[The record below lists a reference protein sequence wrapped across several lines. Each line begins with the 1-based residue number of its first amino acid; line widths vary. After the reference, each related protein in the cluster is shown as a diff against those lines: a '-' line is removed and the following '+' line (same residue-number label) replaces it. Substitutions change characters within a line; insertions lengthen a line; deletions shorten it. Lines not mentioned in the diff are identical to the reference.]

1 MGSFHLS
8 QRQNPRFYRSK
19 GSAVAVKREV
29 LEVPKIPR
37 ATLKEAQAALLEYLH
52 WTRSI
57 PFMDAENISK
67 NSPHFLRNLL
77 EKVNIV
83 KDVRSSM
90 ARFLRYHPINEFE
103 PFFESLGLK
112 PWEYTPLLPRN
123 LMFLSD
129 DSLFFENY
137 RVLCQFGIERNK
149 IGRIYKKAIQVF
161 QLESDM
167 KFIKVLEILRSMGF
181 DHAWIQEHLA
191 DQDSYN
197 WGLILRVLNIFSEMF
212 CSNELVRLINQH
224 PGLLFEGSGYATF
237 SLIGF
242 LLKFGHPIDQISSM
256 FLQFPKIQVQQFVSN
271 LIKCFVFFH
280 EIEMEVDEIA
290 KLVCS
295 YTVLLGSCRLKKT
308 NSLLSNLNVGKKRLC
323 KYIQENPQE
332 LSKWV
337 IGLRIVPLPDSGEDI
352 ESKRLKMK
360 FLLDLGYGENPNMM
374 NKAFKVFR
382 GRGGELQERF
392 DSIVNAGLD
401 KADVSEM
408 VTVSPQILNQS
419 KTVIQSKIDILVNEL
434 GYPLSSLVSFPSFLS
449 YTTQRVRL
457 RMAMYN
463 WLKDHKKAEPDLA
476 LSTIVAC
483 SDKIFLNQYVNHH
496 PSGPRVW
503 QDLKAELNM
512 DK

>member
-1 MGSFHLS
+1 
-8 QRQNPRFYRSK
+8 
-19 GSAVAVKREV
+19 
-29 LEVPKIPR
+29 
-37 ATLKEAQAALLEYLH
+37 
-52 WTRSI
+52 
-57 PFMDAENISK
+57 
-67 NSPHFLRNLL
+67 
-77 EKVNIV
+77 
-83 KDVRSSM
+83 M

-161 QLESDM
+161 QLESGALSLKLQAYQELGLSHSFMVKIIVCSPCVLIGDVDM

-212 CSNELVRLINQH
+212 FSNELVRLINQH
-224 PGLLFEGSGYATF
+224 PGLLFE
-237 SLIGF
+237 
-242 LLKFGHPIDQISSM
+242 DQISSM

-295 YTVLLGSCRLKKT
+295 YTVLLGSC
-308 NSLLSNLNVGKKRLC
+308 RLC

-434 GYPLSSLVSFPSFLS
+434 GYPLS
-449 YTTQRVRL
+449 VRL